1 MLKSLTIKNVALIR
15 ETDIEFSNGLDV
27 LSGETGA
34 GKSVVLEA
42 LNFALGQKADKSM
55 ICHGENGCSVTCVFD
70 VSENNAVRE
79 ILSEMDVDFD
89 DEIIVK
95 RTLNIDGKSSIKL
108 NGESVS
114 ASMLRKVTSL
124 LVDVHGQSDHFLLL
138 KEANQL
144 SLIDGLCGEKLEKV
158 KTNAVELIKRI
169 HAIDGQLEMLG
180 GDDVNRARKI
190 DYLQF
195 AINEITSADLRDG
208 EEETLLERK
217 KRLLNLEKISSACGE
232 AYSQLALEGGVT
244 DVLSTVARKIA
255 FISQFGKEYEEL
267 SNRLET
273 SLEEITDIAE
283 IINDS
288 VDDSFDEG
296 ELEEIENRLNRINS
310 IKKKYGKTYADV
322 MASLDAFNEELN
334 LICDSEVKTKQL
346 NDERAEIIKQL
357 DVCYD
362 EMTTLRKEISAKL
375 SVDLS
380 LKLKELAMKGAN
392 FGVEFTQTQGEVLSS
407 KGRDNVCFM
416 FTANKGEVLK
426 PLSKIISG
434 GELSRLMLAIKAV
447 TGGDFGA
454 STYVFDEID
463 VGISGEAAQVVAENF
478 ARIAIDKQIVAIS
491 HLPQIIAMADVGFLI
506 NKREEG
512 DRTVTR
518 VNKLDEIGKADE
530 VLRLIGGNRRS
541 EAALVHANEM
551 IDCAD
556 KFKQSIK

>member
-15 ETDIEFSNGLDV
+15 ETDIEFSNGLNV

-70 VSENNAVRE
+70 VSENKAAKE
-79 ILSEMDVDFD
+79 ALSELEVDFD

-95 RTLNIDGKSSIKL
+95 RTLTIDGKSSIKL

-158 KTNAVELIKRI
+158 KASATELIQRVRV
-169 HAIDGQLEMLG
+169 IDGQLEKLG

-195 AINEITSADLRDG
+195 AINEITSADLHDG
-208 EEETLLERK
+208 EEESLLERK
-217 KRLLNLEKISSACGE
+217 KRLLNLGKISSACGE
-232 AYSQLALEGGVT
+232 AYAQLALEGGVT
-244 DVLSTVARKIA
+244 DILSAVARKIA
-255 FISQFGKEYEEL
+255 SVSQFGKEYEEL

-273 SLEEITDIAE
+273 SLEEISDIAE
-283 IINDS
+283 VINDS

-322 MASLDAFNEELN
+322 MASLDGFNEELN

-346 NDERAEIIKQL
+346 NDERAEIINQL
-357 DVCYD
+357 EQCYD
-362 EMTTLRKEISAKL
+362 EMTEIRTEISAKL

-392 FGVEFTQTQGEVLSS
+392 FNVEFTKAQGEVLSS
-407 KGRDNVCFM
+407 KGRDSVCFM
-416 FTANKGEVLK
+416 FTANKGEVTK

-512 DRTVTR
+512 ERTVTR
-518 VNKLDEIGKADE
+518 VTKLDEVGKADE

-541 EAALVHANEM
+541 EAALIHANEM
-551 IDCAD
+551 IDTAD